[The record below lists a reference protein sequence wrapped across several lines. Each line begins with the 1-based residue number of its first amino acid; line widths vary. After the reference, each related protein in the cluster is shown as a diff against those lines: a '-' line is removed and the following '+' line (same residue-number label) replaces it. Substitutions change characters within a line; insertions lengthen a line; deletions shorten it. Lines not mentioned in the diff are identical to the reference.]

1 MRIGIAQINTVPG
14 AFDATVERMVA
25 QSQRAAEQNVDLL
38 LFPLA
43 ALAGVDVL
51 PFADTPSFMRDIA
64 EAMVSL
70 SERVAC
76 PCIVPVPMAYAGEE
90 AEFDAVLL
98 DGGDMRPLCLMSHL
112 RPEDTHEVRDDHEVP
127 QFEFSGERVSIAL
140 SYESLDALDDY
151 EYEGNVTLFFSG
163 YPFAMDDISS
173 AMAADL
179 ENARFVSDAQTMGS
193 WLVGVAPV
201 GGYGDQ
207 VFTGSS
213 FVMDPSGKLIALAP
227 AFEEALLVADVG
239 TEDGD
244 GDATRLGPLVPEV
257 YDAPFH
263 LWQALTLGIHDFV
276 AKQGYT
282 DVALCLDGTLGASV
296 LLALASDAVGPLHVH
311 ALIGASAGSAAPGCR
326 DLAHRL
332 RVNQVDA
339 TGHPREYDVRD
350 LDELELAAMAREC
363 GALALSSVD
372 KTLLSLGAQA
382 GHVSCAM
389 LCPLGDVYRSDVL
402 DMAHVR
408 NTISPI
414 FRKVDLTEADAIAL
428 TYADGMLH
436 ILVGESDITRVD
448 EILLAYIE
456 YDRSYAEIASEGT
469 AEEDLIDA
477 VLRAEH
483 TAELFRRS
491 CPPVLTMSTHTLDD
505 ARFPLGVSWHDR
517 HLDAQPVQFGSMNP
531 LANDEVVDIPPTH
544 PSENDLDATLAM
556 LRDLAE
562 QGGFFPTNATPF
574 DPTKLADQFKEGT
587 LSGFDPLAWMN
598 PFSEN

>member
-1 MRIGIAQINTVPG
+1 
-14 AFDATVERMVA
+14 MVA
-25 QSQRAAEQNVDLL
+25 QSKRAAEQNVDLL

-43 ALAGVDVL
+43 ALAGVDAL
-51 PFADTPSFMRDIA
+51 PYADTPSFMRDAA
-64 EAMVSL
+64 EAMLSL

-76 PCIVPVPMAYAGEE
+76 PCVVPVPLDYDGQE
-90 AEFDAVLL
+90 ANFDAVLL

-112 RPEDTHEVRDDHEVP
+112 RPGDVSVARGEHEVP
-127 QFEFSGERVSIAL
+127 QFEFGGERLSIAL

-179 ENARFVSDAQTMGS
+179 ENARFEYDAQTMGS

-213 FVMDPSGKLIALAP
+213 FVMDPKGRLVAMAP
-227 AFEEALLVADVG
+227 AFEEALLVADIG
-239 TEDGD
+239 TAGEGEE
-244 GDATRLGPLVPEV
+244 APLLESLQPEV

-276 AKQGYT
+276 SKQGYT
-282 DVALCLDGTLGASV
+282 DVALCLDGTLDAAV

-311 ALIGASAGSAAPGCR
+311 ALVGASAGPSAPACR
-326 DLAHRL
+326 ELARRL
-332 RVNQVDA
+332 RVDQVDA
-339 TGHPREYDVRD
+339 TGHPREYDIRD
-350 LDELELAAMAREC
+350 LDELELASMAREC
-363 GALALSSVD
+363 GALVLSSAD
-372 KTLLSLGAQA
+372 KTGLSLGLRA
-382 GHVSCAM
+382 GQVSCAR

-414 FRKVDLTEADAIAL
+414 FRRVDLTEADAVAL
-428 TYADGMLH
+428 PLADGSVRT
-436 ILVGESDITRVD
+436 IVGEADITRVD
-448 EILLAYIE
+448 EILLGYIE
-456 YDRSYAEIASEGT
+456 YDRTYAELA
-469 AEEDLIDA
+469 AEAVEAELVHA
-477 VLRAEH
+477 VLCAERN
-483 TAELFRRS
+483 AELLRRS

-505 ARFPLGVSWHDR
+505 ARFPLGMAWHDD
-517 HLDAQPVQFGSMNP
+517 HLDAEPFQFGSMSTTST
-531 LANDEVVDIPPTH
+531 DEGTPIRPTSK
-544 PSENDLDATLAM
+544 SENDLDATLAM

-574 DPTKLADQFKEGT
+574 DPAKLAEEFKEGT
-587 LSGFDPLAWMN
+587 LSGFDALPWMS
-598 PFSEN
+598 PVSEN